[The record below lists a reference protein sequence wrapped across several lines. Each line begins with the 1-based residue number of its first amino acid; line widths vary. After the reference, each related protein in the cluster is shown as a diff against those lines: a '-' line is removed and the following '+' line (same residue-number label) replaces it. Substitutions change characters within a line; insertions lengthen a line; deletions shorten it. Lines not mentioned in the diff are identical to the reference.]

1 MKRVKV
7 EQGTIEWFEARYAK
21 IGGSTSKGL
30 FVKSDTLM
38 LDLLSQHLE
47 DYEPEDGFISDAMER
62 GNDLEPEAIKQLRDY
77 TGKDFKAAGWL
88 QCEEVPLLGIS
99 PDAITE
105 DDKYSCEVKCPGRKK
120 HTETIVNDV
129 IPSDHLHQCIHY
141 FTVNPKLEKHYFASF
156 RPENK
161 LKPLFVK
168 ELTRDTVVDLGT
180 KRKPSLATV
189 AEWSEIA
196 KENAKE
202 IQKQINANINK
213 LEF

>member
-1 MKRVKV
+1 MKRIKV
-7 EQGTIEWFEARYAK
+7 EQGTIEWHETRYGK

-47 DYEPEDGFISDAMER
+47 DYEPEDGFLSAAMER
-62 GNDLEPEAIKQLRDY
+62 GNDLEPDAIRLLSDY
-77 TGKDFKAAGWL
+77 TGIDFKSEGWL

-99 PDAITE
+99 PDAITDCDE
-105 DDKYSCEVKCPGRKK
+105 YSAEVKCPGRKK

-129 IPSDHLHQCIHY
+129 IPADYLHQCIHY
-141 FTVNPKLEKHYFASF
+141 FTVNPKLKKHYFASF

-168 ELTRDTVVDLGT
+168 EMTRDTVVDLGT

-196 KENAKE
+196 RTNAIE
-202 IQKQINANINK
+202 IQKQIDANINK

>member
-99 PDAITE
+99 PDAITDCDE
-105 DDKYSCEVKCPGRKK
+105 YSAETKCPGRKK

-180 KRKPSLATV
+180 KRKPELKTV

-196 KENAKE
+196 RTNAIE